1 MSKRKRTGRVKYSPK
16 VMEMIRD
23 NKGLPKYTSVGG
35 YPMFYYAVDSD
46 GRNMEEVCHTC
57 ASGRGG
63 LGSGDKIVE
72 GEVNWEDPDLFCAG
86 CNKRIESA
94 YAD

>member
-1 MSKRKRTGRVKYSPK
+1 MASRRDRIEKLRRLAESPNEHEAASARAE
-16 VMEMIRD
+16 VAR
-23 NKGLPKYTSVGG
+23 
-35 YPMFYYAVDSD
+35 
-46 GRNMEEVCHTC
+46 RNMEEVCHNC

-72 GEVNWEDPDLFCAG
+72 GEVNWENPDLFCAG